1 MKQLLENW
9 RKFVNESS
17 TGKKLEGYT
26 TKLSREIVEAIK
38 DEDLR
43 AYFAE
48 NGKAQFKMQVDALDE
63 IDNVRD
69 LYIVMQAVPE
79 EYWHP
84 PMAVAG
90 KYEYTIG
97 GDQEERKTSDLEIMF
112 RLPQNYELSI
122 LSEVIPELK
131 DALRHELEHSTQ
143 PTDMLDKVQKSV
155 PDGHIWASIQAA
167 ENYYTSESETKAH
180 IAGLYKRAK
189 MTNTPAHEILDDY
202 LAELFHTGQYYDHTE
217 EELKPLI
224 LRIRELWLYYLA
236 SRYPLS
242 DTGESTT

>member
-9 RKFVNESS
+9 RKFVNEAS
-17 TGKKLEGYT
+17 TGKKMEGYT
-26 TKLSREIVEAIK
+26 TKLSREIVDAIK
-38 DEDLR
+38 DESLR
-43 AYFAE
+43 GYFAE
-48 NGKAQFKMQVDALDE
+48 HGKAEFKMQAEVLDE
-63 IDNVRD
+63 IENVRD
-69 LYIVMQAVPE
+69 LYVVMQAVPE

-84 PMAVAG
+84 AMAVAG

-97 GDQEERKTSDLEIMF
+97 GDQEERKTSDLELML
-112 RLPQNYELSI
+112 RLPQVYELSI
-122 LSEVIPELK
+122 LSELIPEIK

-143 PTDMLDKVQKSV
+143 PTSMLDKVQKDI
-155 PDGHIWASIQAA
+155 PDGHIWASLQTA

-202 LAELFHTGQYYDHTE
+202 LTEIFHTGLNYDYTE

-224 LRIRELWLYYLA
+224 LRIRELLWYHMA
-236 SRYPLS
+236 DRYPLA
-242 DTGESTT
+242 DTGA

>member
-90 KYEYTIG
+90 KYENTIG
-97 GDQEERKTSDLEIMF
+97 GDQEEIGVGSQGACCLAAVAGGALPVERKL
-112 RLPQNYELSI
+112 
-122 LSEVIPELK
+122 
-131 DALRHELEHSTQ
+131 
-143 PTDMLDKVQKSV
+143 
-155 PDGHIWASIQAA
+155 
-167 ENYYTSESETKAH
+167 
-180 IAGLYKRAK
+180 
-189 MTNTPAHEILDDY
+189 
-202 LAELFHTGQYYDHTE
+202 E
-217 EELKPLI
+217 EECVGG
-224 LRIRELWLYYLA
+224 RREALV
-236 SRYPLS
+236 
-242 DTGESTT
+242 